1 MPACC
6 AKRANI
12 MLAPGPFSD
21 GLRTML
27 LPHTMDSG
35 AIQSGIIIGKLCGQM
50 PAVTPNGCR

>member
-1 MPACC
+1 
-6 AKRANI
+6 

-35 AIQSGIIIGKLCGQM
+35 AIHSGIIIGKLCGQM